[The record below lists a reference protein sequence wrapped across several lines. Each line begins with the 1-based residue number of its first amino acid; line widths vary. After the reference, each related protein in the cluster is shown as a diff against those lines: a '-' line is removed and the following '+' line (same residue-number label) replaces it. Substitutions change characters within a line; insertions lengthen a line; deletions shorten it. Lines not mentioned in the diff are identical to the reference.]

1 MKSEMWFTLS
11 PDIVIEGVEG
21 QALVYLYEGT
31 GDNLLPEDK
40 AEGYVDYLNYDLY
53 DLDPE
58 TGKCKERDGGMVMLK
73 EYVSDLS
80 EPQALAL
87 LSEEIGSADNPIRIK
102 PENITEIDPLSLTGL
117 NI

>member
-1 MKSEMWFTLS
+1 MKSEIWFTL
-11 PDIVIEGVEG
+11 DKNVKLDGIEG
-21 QALVYLYEGT
+21 QALIYLCEGT
-31 GDNLLPEDK
+31 GDNLLATDIRL
-40 AEGYVDYLNYDLY
+40 GYVDYLNYELY
-53 DLDPE
+53 DYNPE
-58 TGKCKERDGGMVMLK
+58 INECQERDGGMVMLK

>member
-11 PDIVIEGVEG
+11 PDISIDDIDH
-21 QALVYLYEGT
+21 QALIYLYEGT

-40 AEGYVDYLNYDLY
+40 AEGYVDYINYDLY
-53 DLDPE
+53 DLDPS
-58 TGKCKERDGGMVMLK
+58 TGKCEERDGGMVMLK

-87 LSEEIGSADNPIRIK
+87 LSEEIVSADNPIRIK
-102 PENITEIDPLSLTGL
+102 PENITEIDPLNLTGL